1 MADAPTTPLWVPLVT
16 PVIAALATWV
26 TAKFEILS
34 LHRIR
39 QYEGT
44 WYAYYRDPDSRKCQ
58 EEIWNFSTL
67 GRVTVTRNGKVTF
80 KGTLNLKA
88 GKAYMDVTS
97 TISGDERLFVML
109 DTPNNPRTGDSRPSA
124 CSWLGKSGNHTTTA
138 GHGVLSRNRLEDTAI
153 AAIKDEFI
161 QASVSN

>member
-67 GRVTVTRNGKVTF
+67 GRVTVTLPFRVTVTLPRVEIWNFSTLGRVTVTRNGKVTF
-80 KGTLNLKA
+80 KGT
-88 GKAYMDVTS
+88 
-97 TISGDERLFVML
+97 
-109 DTPNNPRTGDSRPSA
+109 
-124 CSWLGKSGNHTTTA
+124 
-138 GHGVLSRNRLEDTAI
+138 
-153 AAIKDEFI
+153 
-161 QASVSN
+161 